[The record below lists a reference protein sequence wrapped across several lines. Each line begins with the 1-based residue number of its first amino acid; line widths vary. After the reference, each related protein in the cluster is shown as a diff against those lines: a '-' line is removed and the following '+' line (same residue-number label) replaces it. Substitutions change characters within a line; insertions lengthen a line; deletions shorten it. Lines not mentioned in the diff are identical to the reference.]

1 MEKKF
6 FLMIILLI
14 SYNLFSQSVYQQTNL
29 ELNEEMNSGESYQCL
44 ATTSIK
50 LNPGF
55 CYMPDK
61 GNDLSLEIDRYS
73 VLPPVEGCY
82 GGVGSGDNGVVGAL
96 PGTFGVSNIGA
107 AVYSIKI
114 ETPPAIGN
122 MKPELSL
129 VYNNQSANG
138 IMGWAWS
145 LCGLSSITRTGQTLY
160 HDDNMTKVDFIN
172 DRYVMDGQ
180 RLMMVKGSGYGKNE
194 TEYKTE
200 IDNMDKIVS
209 YTSNDKSPEYFIV
222 WKSDGTIW
230 EYGTTTDSRVE
241 TKSDNKK
248 ILKWMLARI
257 YDRNGNAMTFTY
269 NKNVDQGEAYIDNIQ
284 YTSNEEVGV
293 NPSYKVSFI
302 YTTKQYDGS
311 FGYVNGNMVANDRL
325 LKNIQIYNNLT
336 GKKLFDYSLEYYAP
350 GMYGENKF
358 IYHRLKSIG
367 LTVGDDKINPTK
379 VIWNAEK
386 KHYND
391 KFKKYQ
397 LNESVFDDKVPFVGD
412 FNGDGYSDVFLV
424 PYKIQNAY
432 STDVEGLVY
441 LNNRNGG
448 FYDTP
453 NSTLNLSKNL
463 EWVYVLDMNDD
474 GIDDIVLYD
483 FNYEAKTQENVVTLH
498 FYTTEDDKFVKKATY
513 TYDYGVA
520 LIPGKFM
527 VKDDAAVLVVEN
539 YNGSNEERHVD
550 YIRMVNNVLE
560 KSRVYNVGDINCDM
574 DYYAFDILGD
584 GICELMTLCDDGYK
598 VFKLSFVDKY
608 SLTMFVY
615 GSSVVKD
622 DFLFPNDYNGDG
634 KTDLLYY
641 KTSRQWN
648 IAFSKGNVFSKPFSC
663 TNTELLRTV
672 VMSAKDKYRYSL
684 MELQNPSVTIRTGD
698 FDGDGVAD
706 VGVFKAKAGNY
717 YLTIGFKPYVKSDNT
732 CAFAKEKRYYMPI
745 NYYHQT
751 IRVGRFLPQENISI
765 LSALPYDHSIYDKA
779 YITSL
784 YSQSSYYGVERIVDG
799 MGNVRGF
806 SYDYLMNEDVAQDNF
821 YTCSNDIIY
830 NDIRRISVPITALK
844 SDTLFNVN
852 GRPVVTKYE
861 YCNALVHSDGHGFM
875 GFEKM
880 YARTYINGSILK
892 KKEQGFEINTL
903 KDNRVAL
910 PSYVREFNG
919 ENQLLKDKS
928 MMYKKYSCRLND
940 KVIMPLQIFSY
951 EYIFNPD
958 KTNDK
963 IKCNIVKNGYISDVD
978 ADGLYDNV
986 VSRAFTAMGFDDEF
1000 DSDDVDD
1007 CKYMEKEV
1015 YTYKNNV
1022 EDWIV
1027 NRPSVICKYR
1037 KELHGEKIGVI
1048 KNYVYDDK
1056 VPTRIIMETKV
1067 PNCQNDVTDP
1077 LTTTIEYKYDKVG
1090 NVVEQSVASPSVE
1103 YKKVLRCEFGES
1115 YNYMYKTKS
1124 FDEHDREIK
1133 SDYDMDYGVLVSTT
1147 DFNGFTT
1154 LNDKDPLGINDVVT
1168 LPDGVVKAKV
1178 IRWSKNNEHVPQGA
1192 TYYTWEKSTGMAET
1206 MVFYHKSGLELR
1218 SVSFDINGNAIYV
1231 DKKYDDYGNLMYE
1244 SLPYLKGDDIYYVST
1259 IYDKYN
1265 RLVEKKIPNGVAC
1278 NLKYDGNTVITE
1290 YSSTDGKQQVKKET
1304 YNLMGWLVAT
1314 VDVGGNEMLY
1324 EYYGDGL
1331 IKSAVIARNPNTKM
1345 TITYDNLGN
1354 RKTLYDPN
1362 YGYVSYEYNA
1372 FGNLMKVENPNGGM
1386 VEFKYDESGRML
1398 SRNEKKSKE
1407 ANVATTQWVYDDD
1420 KGKSGMLKKVVSD
1433 NHHIDY
1439 VYDSDLR
1446 LVCTNEYIKGVEY
1459 KTSYQYDLAGRI
1471 STITYPTG
1479 LRLYKVFSNSGYEKE
1494 IYDDEVMLWK
1504 TNETMPNGIVT
1515 AYQLG
1520 NDMMTSVSCN
1530 TQTYLIEGIQT
1541 SDKNGCIQHLTYDY
1555 DDWGNVL
1562 SREQLMNVKLYEEFE
1577 YDEQD
1582 RLVSIKLNGKNI
1594 SNMYYDYQGN
1604 IVGKNELGVNLLYS
1618 TLYDK
1623 LRPNA
1628 IIKAKTDDEKMQIG
1642 FMRDVKFST
1651 FDNVVSVSQGDN
1663 LLEIEYG
1670 CDNQKIY
1677 MNSIVNG
1684 MNNSKTYVGD
1694 CEFVEENGRSLML
1707 TYINGPTGVF
1717 AVCTIDDKGNKKMNY
1732 IHKDNLGS
1740 WNIITD
1746 DNGDVVQNVAF
1757 DAWGNVRNG
1766 EDWSLDD
1773 TYVLMYD
1780 RGFTGHEH
1788 LDGFGLINMNGR
1800 MYDPLLSMMLSPD
1813 NNIQLPQMSQNF
1825 NRYSYCLNNPLKY
1838 TDPTGEWV
1846 ESVVF
1851 GVAGGL
1857 VNLMTNAHNID
1868 NFREGALA
1876 FGVGFVKGA
1885 LAEYMMGQSWFVQVG
1900 VNTLMSG
1907 ISSGVNQMISLGDGS
1922 FKFSGDDW
1930 NSIKVAAHYSLGN
1943 SLVNNVMFTYI
1954 TQPTADQYGESFF
1967 EMCYNKE
1974 LAYAITSVTAHGV
1987 GCWFSG
1993 QPFLTSM
2000 KFKDVGFD
2008 LKMLGIVAKQ
2018 LLVSYINKT
2027 DFGDEAMAQ
2036 RTSEIKESL
2045 MSEILSEDPDYP
2057 DFKCYYELIGV
2068 CVDKTRLY
2076 VVGNVFALLPGEML
2090 EIYPKPYLEEIV
2102 SFPFSYSLFKSL
2114 FFNSN
2119 D

>member
-1 MEKKF
+1 M
-6 FLMIILLI
+6 
-14 SYNLFSQSVYQQTNL
+14 SYNLFSQDVYQQTNL
-29 ELNEEMNSGESYQCL
+29 ELNEEMSSGESYQCL

-50 LNPGF
+50 LNHGF
-55 CYMPDK
+55 SYMPDK
-61 GNDLSLEIDRYS
+61 GNELSLEIDRYS
-73 VLPPVEGCY
+73 VLPPTEGYY
-82 GGVGSGDNGVVGAL
+82 GGVDSGGNGVVGAL
-96 PGTFGVSNIGA
+96 QGTFGVSNTGA

-138 IMGWAWS
+138 IMGWSWN
-145 LCGLSSITRTGQTLY
+145 LCGLSSITRTCQTLY
-160 HDDNMTKVDFIN
+160 HDDDVTEVNFTD
-172 DRYVMDGQ
+172 DRFVMDGH
-180 RLMMVKGSGYGKNE
+180 RLMMVKGTAYGGNNS
-194 TEYKTE
+194 EYKTE

-209 YTSNDKSPEYFIV
+209 YTSNDKSPEYFVV

-230 EYGTTTDSRVE
+230 EYGATADSRVE
-241 TKSDNKK
+241 TKDDNKI
-248 ILKWMLARI
+248 ILKWMLSKI
-257 YDRNGNAMTFTY
+257 YDRNGNAMTFAY
-269 NKNVDQGEAYIDNIQ
+269 NKNVDQCEAYIDNIQ
-284 YTSNEEVGV
+284 YTSNEEAGV
-293 NPSYKVSFI
+293 EPFYKVSFV
-302 YTTKQYDGS
+302 YTTKQHDDS
-311 FGYVNGNMVANDRL
+311 FGYVDGVMVSNDKL
-325 LKNIQIYNNLT
+325 LKNIQVYNNLT
-336 GKKLFDYSLEYYAP
+336 GKKLFDYSMEYYAP
-350 GMYGENKF
+350 GMYGENMF
-358 IYHRLKSIG
+358 IYHRLKSVG
-367 LTVGDDKINPTK
+367 LAVGDDKINPTRI
-379 VIWNAEK
+379 IWNAEK
-386 KHYND
+386 NHYKD
-391 KFKKYQ
+391 EFKKYQ

-424 PYKIQNAY
+424 PYKVQDTY

-448 FYDTP
+448 FCDTP
-453 NSTLNLSKNL
+453 NSILNLSKKL

-474 GIDDIVLYD
+474 GVDDIVLYD
-483 FNYEAKTQENVVTLH
+483 FDYDTENLGYVVTLH
-498 FYTTEDDKFVKKATY
+498 FYVTEDDKFVKKATY
-513 TYDYGVA
+513 TYDYAVV

-527 VKDDAAVLVVEN
+527 KKDDAGFLIVES
-539 YNGSNEERHVD
+539 YNGSDEVRNVD
-550 YIRMVNNVLE
+550 YIRMVNNVMK
-560 KSRVYNVGDINCDM
+560 KSYVHNAGAIDYDM
-574 DYYAFDILGD
+574 EYYAFDISGD
-584 GICELMTLCDDGYK
+584 GVCELMTLCDEGYK
-598 VFKLSFVDKY
+598 VFKLKFDDEY
-608 SLTMFVY
+608 SLKLFTY
-615 GSSVVKD
+615 GTSVVND
-622 DFLFPNDYNGDG
+622 DFLFPNDFNGDG

-648 IAFSKGNVFSKPFSC
+648 IVFSKGNGFSEPFYC
-663 TNTELLRTV
+663 NNTELLRTV
-672 VMSAKDKYRYSL
+672 VLNPKDKYRYSL
-684 MELQNPSVTIRTGD
+684 MELQNPSVAIRTGD

-706 VGVFKAKAGNY
+706 IGVFKAKAGNH

-745 NYYHQT
+745 NYSHQT
-751 IRVGRFLPQENISI
+751 IRIGRFLPQENLAI

-779 YITSL
+779 YVTSL
-784 YSQSSYYGVERIVDG
+784 YSQSTYYGVERIVDG

-806 SYDYLMNEDVAQDNF
+806 SYDYLMQKAVAQDDF

-830 NDIRRISVPITALK
+830 NDVRRISVPIAALR
-844 SDTLFNVN
+844 SDTSFNVN

-861 YCNALVHSDGHGFM
+861 YCNALIHSDGHGFM

-880 YARTYINGSILK
+880 FARVNIDGSIVK

-903 KDNRVAL
+903 KDNRIVL
-910 PSYVREFNG
+910 PLYVREFSG
-919 ENQLLKDKS
+919 ENQLLKDKYV
-928 MMYKKYSCRLND
+928 MYNKYSCRLND

-951 EYIFNPD
+951 ENIFNPD
-958 KTNDK
+958 ETDDI
-963 IKCNIVKNGYISDVD
+963 IKCNIVKNDYVSDVNT
-978 ADGLYDNV
+978 DGVYDNV

-1000 DSDDVDD
+1000 NSDDVDD
-1007 CKYMEKEV
+1007 CKYMEKES

-1022 EDWIV
+1022 EDWVV
-1027 NRPSVICKYR
+1027 NRPSVICKFR
-1037 KELHGEKIGVI
+1037 KELKGEKIGVT
-1048 KNYVYDDK
+1048 KKYVYDDK
-1056 VPTRIIMETKV
+1056 IPTRVIQEINI
-1067 PNCQNDVTDP
+1067 PNCKNDIADP
-1077 LTTTIEYKYDKVG
+1077 LMTTIEYEYDKVG
-1090 NVVEQSVASPSVE
+1090 NNIQQTVMSPSVE
-1103 YKKVLRCEFGES
+1103 YKKVVGSEYGER

-1124 FDEHDREIK
+1124 YDEFGREINC
-1133 SDYDMDYGVLVSTT
+1133 DYDCDYGYLVSTA

-1178 IRWSKNNEHVPQGA
+1178 IRWSKNNEHMPQGA
-1192 TYYTWEKSTGMAET
+1192 TYYTWEKSTGKAET
-1206 MVFYHKSGLELR
+1206 MVFYHKSGVELR
-1218 SVSFDINGNAIYV
+1218 SVSFDINGDAIYV
-1231 DKKYDDYGNLMYE
+1231 DKKYDDYGNLLHE
-1244 SLPYLKGDDIYYVST
+1244 SLPYLKGDDVYYVST

-1265 RLVEKKIPNGVAC
+1265 RLVEKRLPNGVVC
-1278 NLKYDGNTVITE
+1278 GLRYDGNTVITE
-1290 YSSTDGKQQVKKET
+1290 YSSTDGKQQAKKET
-1304 YNLMGWLVAT
+1304 YNLMGWLIAT
-1314 VDVGGNEMLY
+1314 EDVGGNEIHY
-1324 EYYGDGL
+1324 EYYADGM
-1331 IKSAVIARNPNTKM
+1331 IKSAVIAGNPNTKM
-1345 TITYDNLGN
+1345 TVTYDNLGN

-1372 FGNLMKVENPNGGM
+1372 FGNLMKVKNPNGGM
-1386 VEFKYDESGRML
+1386 VEFKYDESGKML
-1398 SRNEKKSKE
+1398 SRSEKKSEE
-1407 ANVATTQWVYDDD
+1407 AKSATTQWVYDDD
-1420 KGKSGMLKKVVSD
+1420 KGKSGMLKKIISD
-1433 NHHIDY
+1433 NHQIDY

-1446 LVCTNEYIKGVEY
+1446 LVCTNEYIKGAEY
-1459 KTSYQYDLAGRI
+1459 KTSYKYDLAGRI
-1471 STITYPTG
+1471 SSITYPTG
-1479 LRLYKVFSNSGYEKE
+1479 VSLFKVFSNSGYEKE
-1494 IYDDEVMLWK
+1494 IYDDDVLLWK
-1504 TNETMPNGIVT
+1504 TNETMPEGMVT
-1515 AYQLG
+1515 GYQLG
-1520 NDMMTSVSCN
+1520 NGMKTSVSCDPH
-1530 TQTYLIEGIQT
+1530 TCLIEGIKT
-1541 SDKNGCIQHLTYDY
+1541 SDKNGCVQNLMYVY

-1562 SREQLMNVKLYEEFE
+1562 SRKQLMNVKLSEEFE
-1577 YDEQD
+1577 YDELD
-1582 RLVSIKLNGKNI
+1582 RLVSIKLNGRNI

-1604 IVGKNELGVNLLYS
+1604 IVAKDEDGVELLYS

-1623 LRPNA
+1623 SRPNA
-1628 IIKAKTDDEKMQIG
+1628 IIKAKTDDKKMQVG

-1670 CDNQKIY
+1670 CDNQRIY
-1677 MNSIVNG
+1677 MSSIVNG

-1717 AVCTIDDKGNKKMNY
+1717 AVCSIDDKGNKKMNY

-1740 WNIITD
+1740 WNVITD
-1746 DNGDVVQNVAF
+1746 ENGNVLQNVAF

-1766 EDWSLDD
+1766 DDWSLDD
-1773 TYVLMYD
+1773 TYVLMYG

-1813 NNIQLPQMSQNF
+1813 NNIQFPQMSQNF

-1846 ESVVF
+1846 ETVVF

-1857 VNLMTNAHNID
+1857 VNLIANAHNID

-1876 FGVGFVKGA
+1876 FGVGFVKGIM
-1885 LAEYMMGQSWFVQVG
+1885 AEYMMGQSWFVQVG
-1900 VNTLMSG
+1900 AQTLMSG
-1907 ISSGVNQMISLGDGS
+1907 VSSGVNRMIAIGDGS

-1974 LAYAITSVTAHGV
+1974 FAYAITSVTAHGV

-2027 DFGDEAMAQ
+2027 DFGDEVMTQ
-2036 RTSEIKESL
+2036 RTGEIKESL
-2045 MSEILSEDPDYP
+2045 MSEILSEDPDHP
-2057 DFKCYYELIGV
+2057 DFKCYYELKGI
-2068 CVDKTRLY
+2068 CIDKARLY
-2076 VVGNVFALLPGEML
+2076 VVGDVFALLPGEML

-2102 SFPFSYSLFKSL
+2102 SFPFSYSLFKTL
-2114 FFNSN
+2114 FFSN
-2119 D
+2119 ND